1 VLGSIVPANAGR
13 ERGGHDVSLRGN
25 ALGNRPTLAPGEV
38 WGKFMSRAPTFL
50 VGMAA
55 GAALLY
61 TAMNFYVMRAGDGFH
76 LVAKQS
82 PRLSE
87 TFVDIRAFSMAD
99 WASHPQ
105 LAADLMQAEKQYLV
119 GDSAAASFQDNVK
132 QLLPAWPK
140 E

>member
-1 VLGSIVPANAGR
+1 MPRLPS
-13 ERGGHDVSLRGN
+13 
-25 ALGNRPTLAPGEV
+25 
-38 WGKFMSRAPTFL
+38 FL
-50 VGMAA
+50 LGMAT

-61 TAMNFYVMRAGDGFH
+61 VATNYHVMRAGDGFH

-82 PRLSE
+82 PRLSD

-99 WASHPQ
+99 WAGRPH
-105 LAADLMQAEKQYLV
+105 LAAALVQAKKEYLL
-119 GDSAAASFQDNVK
+119 GDSAAAAIQENVK